1 VNVSAEVTSSTEA
14 NIRITESATSVAS
27 VLLSKVN
34 VCARNALSDPSK
46 VFGEVP
52 VTMNT
57 GDETTI

>member
-1 VNVSAEVTSSTEA
+1 VNVREGDTSLTEA
-14 NIRITESATSVAS
+14 NIQITASATSAAS

-52 VTMNT
+52 VIMNT